1 MQKWLNEKIPNG
13 KDNGQALSLADVLTE
28 SNECLTRVVD
38 LIYKSGVLYVDTAWM
53 FFFLSLHEKIYV
65 TEVVAEN

>member
-1 MQKWLNEKIPNG
+1 MHMQKWLNEKIPNG
-13 KDNGQALSLADVLTE
+13 KDNVQALSLADVLTE

-53 FFFLSLHEKIYV
+53 FFFLSM
-65 TEVVAEN
+65 

>member
-1 MQKWLNEKIPNG
+1 MGEPIHNYKKMHMQKWLNEKIPNG
-13 KDNGQALSLADVLTE
+13 KDNVQALSLADVLTE

-53 FFFLSLHEKIYV
+53 FFFLSM
-65 TEVVAEN
+65 

>member
-13 KDNGQALSLADVLTE
+13 KDNVQALSLADVLTE

-53 FFFLSLHEKIYV
+53 FFFLSM
-65 TEVVAEN
+65 